1 MIFSQKMILKLL
13 KTTINI
19 LLIIYNNIFRG
30 IGIVTIEIFIIFLV
44 VHLLALI
51 IGILL
56 LYYSLL
62 LLRRLKSKD
71 FALSMIFLNEKKIIK
86 ILFVLVIGSLIFFI
100 GQIYSSYVNYV
111 AISDLTMAVAPSL
124 SIKYVLVNLVR
135 FVYSFVLLYF
145 VYELQNIL
153 KGENYD

>member
-1 MIFSQKMILKLL
+1 M
-13 KTTINI
+13 
-19 LLIIYNNIFRG
+19 
-30 IGIVTIEIFIIFLV
+30 TIEIFIIFLV

-111 AISDLTMAVAPSL
+111 AINELTMAVVPSL

>member
-1 MIFSQKMILKLL
+1 M
-13 KTTINI
+13 
-19 LLIIYNNIFRG
+19 
-30 IGIVTIEIFIIFLV
+30 TIEIFIIFLL
-44 VHLLALI
+44 VHLLAFI

-71 FALSMIFLNEKKIIK
+71 FALSMIFLNEKKIIN

-100 GQIYSSYVNYV
+100 GQIYSSYVNYF
-111 AISDLTMAVAPSL
+111 ALSDLTMAVTPSL
-124 SIKYVLVNLVR
+124 SIEYVLVNLIR
-135 FVYSFVLLYF
+135 IVYSFVLLYF
-145 VYELQNIL
+145 VYGLQNIL

>member
-1 MIFSQKMILKLL
+1 MLL
-13 KTTINI
+13 TIYIITINQGD
-19 LLIIYNNIFRG
+19 R
-30 IGIVTIEIFIIFLV
+30 IVTIEMIIIFLV
-44 VHLLALI
+44 VHLLAFI

-86 ILFVLVIGSLIFFI
+86 ILFALVIGSLIFFI
-100 GQIYSSYVNYV
+100 GQIYSSYVNYFSL
-111 AISDLTMAVAPSL
+111 SDLTMAVTPSL
-124 SIKYVLVNLVR
+124 SINYVLVNLIR
-135 FVYSFVLLYF
+135 IVYSFVLLYF
-145 VYELQNIL
+145 VYGLQNIL

>member
-1 MIFSQKMILKLL
+1 MGD
-13 KTTINI
+13 
-19 LLIIYNNIFRG
+19 R
-30 IGIVTIEIFIIFLV
+30 IVTIEIFIIFLV

-100 GQIYSSYVNYV
+100 GQIYSSYVNYI
-111 AISDLTMAVAPSL
+111 AISNLTMAVAPSL

>member
-1 MIFSQKMILKLL
+1 M
-13 KTTINI
+13 
-19 LLIIYNNIFRG
+19 
-30 IGIVTIEIFIIFLV
+30 TIEIFIIFLV

-111 AISDLTMAVAPSL
+111 AINELTMAVAPSL
-124 SIKYVLVNLVR
+124 SIKYVLVNLIR

>member
-1 MIFSQKMILKLL
+1 M
-13 KTTINI
+13 
-19 LLIIYNNIFRG
+19 
-30 IGIVTIEIFIIFLV
+30 TIEIFIIFLV

-100 GQIYSSYVNYV
+100 GQIYSSYVNYI

>member
-1 MIFSQKMILKLL
+1 
-13 KTTINI
+13 
-19 LLIIYNNIFRG
+19 
-30 IGIVTIEIFIIFLV
+30 VTFEIFIIFLI

-62 LLRRLKSKD
+62 LLKRLKSKD
-71 FALSMIFLNEKKIIK
+71 FAVSMIFLHEKKITN
-86 ILFVLVIGSLIFFI
+86 ILLVLVIGSLIFFI
-100 GQIYSSYVNYV
+100 GQIYSSYVNYFTINELSM
-111 AISDLTMAVAPSL
+111 AIAPSL
-124 SIKYVLVNLVR
+124 TVKYVLVNLIR
-135 FVYSFVLLYF
+135 IIYSFVLLYF

>member
-1 MIFSQKMILKLL
+1 MGDRIL
-13 KTTINI
+13 TI
-19 LLIIYNNIFRG
+19 
-30 IGIVTIEIFIIFLV
+30 VIFIIFLV

-62 LLRRLKSKD
+62 LLRRLKSED

-100 GQIYSSYVNYV
+100 GQIYSSYVNYF
-111 AISDLTMAVAPSL
+111 ALSNLTMAVTPSL

-135 FVYSFVLLYF
+135 IIYSIVLLYF
-145 VYELQNIL
+145 VYGLQNIL

>member
-1 MIFSQKMILKLL
+1 
-13 KTTINI
+13 
-19 LLIIYNNIFRG
+19 
-30 IGIVTIEIFIIFLV
+30 VTIEIFIIFLV
-44 VHLLALI
+44 VHLLAFI

-71 FALSMIFLNEKKIIK
+71 FALSMIFLNENKIIK

-100 GQIYSSYVNYV
+100 GQIYSSYVNYF
-111 AISDLTMAVAPSL
+111 ALSDLTMAVTPSL
-124 SIKYVLVNLVR
+124 SIKYVLVNLIR
-135 FVYSFVLLYF
+135 IIYSIVLLYF
-145 VYELQNIL
+145 VYGLQNIL

>member
-1 MIFSQKMILKLL
+1 M
-13 KTTINI
+13 
-19 LLIIYNNIFRG
+19 
-30 IGIVTIEIFIIFLV
+30 TIEIFIIFLL
-44 VHLLALI
+44 VHLLAFI

-71 FALSMIFLNEKKIIK
+71 FAVSMIFLNEKKIIK

-111 AISDLTMAVAPSL
+111 AINELTMAVVPSL